1 MGNAQSPANNE
12 VVYDASSECK
22 KWIDDYKCKG
32 GCEEF
37 RKCACDSYYYMESP
51 CSYHPSCQNSNYCT
65 EGFTGNIIEGNVNL
79 DQGLELGKLIDQ
91 GQGHVNRSNVAANTI
106 QQAVKP
112 TLQNEQATRQSLINT
127 QSNERT
133 TNSLKKDTLDASLDA
148 KTNKELAKQQA
159 EEAEEQRRLAEEQRR
174 LAEEQRRLANIHQK
188 DALES
193 ANKTQEL
200 QQDTQVLNSNTQSDV
215 NALQQTVGLHTNTGN
230 TAAVINRKLREL
242 EEKEGQLGQLE
253 TSIPLSREQVE
264 EHLFSFQSDGYP
276 YLEGL
281 DENLKIN
288 ILTHMVRYMQD
299 FADIYREFY
308 TEMIKLN
315 QELSSKKLRRGDE
328 RYEEIM
334 ENYRN
339 IYVKFT
345 ESIPE
350 WIKNDGWSAG
360 RWGPDNINY
369 DVNYSMYYYIKY
381 NYENSGSET
390 LGYQVF
396 LNIKNVITTM
406 FEVNTS
412 KNPPGSIFKTL
423 NSNSNEYMN
432 TKKYTYY
439 LENKSKQPFT
449 NIKEYFTNLIEG
461 NTGMSGTTTDPLVQN
476 NDNFIDIV
484 RGFLDTTQSSL
495 NIDRTNLENS
505 INNIKR
511 YQDGEFLAQ
520 RDTIMN
526 NVLMDYMINNKEG
539 SNIEQVYGK
548 LNQEKNDKLRKT
560 KIAAYYTKSFKEYIY
575 LLKIVIF
582 LIVLMIPI
590 LIFNRLEILDKSLTL
605 LLVVTIITLG
615 FLYISYR
622 LYILYT
628 RDSKDFDKFKIPFTR
643 TEAANL
649 KSKGSRY
656 SKDSP
661 LKSLGITCIGEEC
674 CDASMVYDKL
684 RDKCVA
690 TENFG
695 NYFENAQQLNNQQ
708 KNIIKENNSH
718 EDESNFAFLGGN
730 ANVIENFRSME
741 GIKQRLLLDSLNNS
755 SERTF

>member
-1 MGNAQSPANNE
+1 MGGKPSKSQNTQKI
-12 VVYDASSECK
+12 VYKERQRTPCENKMDELQGYDNKTYEYKLCTASECTN
-22 KWIDDYKCKG
+22 DP
-32 GCEEF
+32 EF
-37 RKCACDSYYYMESP
+37 RKDYGNKYCKFQGFTSLIEGYTPRIEASALQSARKAKDSAGDSNMYAKSSLRGAISTWNHEDRAL
-51 CSYHPSCQNSNYCT
+51 QNSQVAQSASKQAISSSGTAKNSAGIAKSASEYAR
-65 EGFTGNIIEGNVNL
+65 EYSDGAQKQFRGAQSSS
-79 DQGLELGKLIDQ
+79 QG
-91 GQGHVNRSNVAANTI
+91 A
-106 QQAVKP
+106 
-112 TLQNEQATRQSLINT
+112 
-127 QSNERT
+127 
-133 TNSLKKDTLDASLDA
+133 KKSA
-148 KTNKELAKQQA
+148 Q
-159 EEAEEQRRLAEEQRR
+159 
-174 LAEEQRRLANIHQK
+174 

-230 TAAVINRKLREL
+230 TAAENNRKLREL
-242 EEKEGQLGQLE
+242 EEKEGQLEQLE

-299 FADIYREFY
+299 FADIYR
-308 TEMIKLN
+308 
-315 QELSSKKLRRGDE
+315 D
-328 RYEEIM
+328 
-334 ENYRN
+334 
-339 IYVKFT
+339 YVKDMFENNYYENNPEKKKIKDSEFNT
-345 ESIPE
+345 QIPE
-350 WIKNDGWSAG
+350 WLKDIKGG
-360 RWGPDNINY
+360 TNY
-369 DVNYSMYYYIKY
+369 TIYIIMMYYYNKY

-439 LENKSKQPFT
+439 LENKSKIQKQGFT

-476 NDNFIDIV
+476 NDNFIDII
-484 RGFLDTTQSSL
+484 RGFLDSSQTDL

-590 LIFNRLEILDKSLTL
+590 LIFKRLEILDKSLTL

-622 LYILYT
+622 LYILYM

-695 NYFENAQQLNNQQ
+695 NYFENAQELNNQQ

-730 ANVIENFRSME
+730 ANVIENFRTKE
-741 GIKQRLLLDSLNNS
+741 GIKRDILLDSLKNS
-755 SERTF
+755 SITKF

>member
-1 MGNAQSPANNE
+1 MGGKPSKSQNTQKI
-12 VVYDASSECK
+12 VYKERQRTPCENKMDELQGYDNKTYEYKLCTASECTN
-22 KWIDDYKCKG
+22 DP
-32 GCEEF
+32 EF
-37 RKCACDSYYYMESP
+37 RKDYGNKYCKFQGFTSLIEGYTPRIEASALQSARKAKDSAGDSNMYAKSSLRGAINTWKHEDRAL
-51 CSYHPSCQNSNYCT
+51 QNSQVAQSASKQAISSSGTAKNSAGIAKSASEYAR
-65 EGFTGNIIEGNVNL
+65 EYSDGAQKQF
-79 DQGLELGKLIDQ
+79 QGAQSSSQ
-91 GQGHVNRSNVAANTI
+91 GA
-106 QQAVKP
+106 
-112 TLQNEQATRQSLINT
+112 
-127 QSNERT
+127 
-133 TNSLKKDTLDASLDA
+133 KKSA
-148 KTNKELAKQQA
+148 Q
-159 EEAEEQRRLAEEQRR
+159 
-174 LAEEQRRLANIHQK
+174 

-230 TAAVINRKLREL
+230 TAAENNRKLREL

-299 FADIYREFY
+299 FADIYRDYAKDMFENNYYENNPEKKKIKDSEFN
-308 TEMIKLN
+308 T
-315 QELSSKKLRRGDE
+315 Q
-328 RYEEIM
+328 
-334 ENYRN
+334 
-339 IYVKFT
+339 
-345 ESIPE
+345 IPE
-350 WIKNDGWSAG
+350 WLKDIKGG
-360 RWGPDNINY
+360 TNY
-369 DVNYSMYYYIKY
+369 TIYIMMMYYYNKY

-390 LGYQVF
+390 FGYQLF
-396 LNIKNVITTM
+396 LKIKNVLSTM
-406 FEVNTS
+406 FDSNTM
-412 KNPPGSIFKTL
+412 KKATPGSIFTFL
-423 NSNSNEYMN
+423 NSNDQEVR
-432 TKKYTYY
+432 KIKYTYY

-484 RGFLDTTQSSL
+484 RGFLDSSQTDL
-495 NIDRTNLENS
+495 NIDRTNLEIS

-590 LIFNRLEILDKSLTL
+590 LIFKRLEILDKSLTL

-690 TENFG
+690 TENFA
-695 NYFENAQQLNNQQ
+695 NYFENAQELNNQQ

-730 ANVIENFRSME
+730 ANVIENFRSM
-741 GIKQRLLLDSLNNS
+741 GGMKQELLLNSLNNS
-755 SERTF
+755 SERKFNN

>member
-1 MGNAQSPANNE
+1 MGGKPSKSQNTQKI
-12 VVYDASSECK
+12 VYKERQRTPCENKMDELQGYDNKTYEYKLCTASECTN
-22 KWIDDYKCKG
+22 DP
-32 GCEEF
+32 EF
-37 RKCACDSYYYMESP
+37 RKDYGNKYCKFQGFTSLIEGYTPRIEASALQSARKAKDSAGDSNMYAKSSLRGAINTWKHEDRAL
-51 CSYHPSCQNSNYCT
+51 QNSQVAQSASKQAISSSGTAKNSAGIAKSASEYAR
-65 EGFTGNIIEGNVNL
+65 EYSDGAQKQF
-79 DQGLELGKLIDQ
+79 QGAQSSSQ
-91 GQGHVNRSNVAANTI
+91 GA
-106 QQAVKP
+106 
-112 TLQNEQATRQSLINT
+112 
-127 QSNERT
+127 
-133 TNSLKKDTLDASLDA
+133 KKSA
-148 KTNKELAKQQA
+148 Q
-159 EEAEEQRRLAEEQRR
+159 
-174 LAEEQRRLANIHQK
+174 

-230 TAAVINRKLREL
+230 TAAENNRKLREL
-242 EEKEGQLGQLE
+242 EEKEGQLEQLE

-299 FADIYREFY
+299 FADIYR
-308 TEMIKLN
+308 
-315 QELSSKKLRRGDE
+315 D
-328 RYEEIM
+328 
-334 ENYRN
+334 
-339 IYVKFT
+339 YVKDMFENNYYENNPEKKKIKDSEFNT
-345 ESIPE
+345 QIPE
-350 WIKNDGWSAG
+350 WLKDIKGG
-360 RWGPDNINY
+360 TNY
-369 DVNYSMYYYIKY
+369 TIYIMMMYYYNKY

-390 LGYQVF
+390 FGYQLF
-396 LNIKNVITTM
+396 LKIKNVLSTM
-406 FEVNTS
+406 FDSNTM
-412 KNPPGSIFKTL
+412 KKATPGSIFVFL
-423 NSNSNEYMN
+423 NSNDQEVR
-432 TKKYTYY
+432 KIKYTYY

-484 RGFLDTTQSSL
+484 RGFLDSSQTDL
-495 NIDRTNLENS
+495 NIDRTNLEIS

-590 LIFNRLEILDKSLTL
+590 LIFKRLEILDKSLTL

-690 TENFG
+690 TENFA
-695 NYFENAQQLNNQQ
+695 NYFENAQELNNQQ

-730 ANVIENFRSME
+730 ANVIENFRSM
-741 GIKQRLLLDSLNNS
+741 GGMKQELLLNSLNNS
-755 SERTF
+755 SERKFNN

>member
-1 MGNAQSPANNE
+1 MGGKPSKSQNTQKI
-12 VVYDASSECK
+12 VYKERQRTPCENKMDELQGYDNKTYEYKLCTASECTN
-22 KWIDDYKCKG
+22 DP
-32 GCEEF
+32 EF
-37 RKCACDSYYYMESP
+37 RKDYGNKYCKFQGFTSLIEGYTPRIEASALQSARKAKDSAGDSNMYAKSSLRGAINTWKHEDRAL
-51 CSYHPSCQNSNYCT
+51 QNSQVAQSASKQAISSSGTAKNSAGIAKSASEYAR
-65 EGFTGNIIEGNVNL
+65 EYSDGAQKQF
-79 DQGLELGKLIDQ
+79 QGAQSSSQ
-91 GQGHVNRSNVAANTI
+91 GA
-106 QQAVKP
+106 
-112 TLQNEQATRQSLINT
+112 
-127 QSNERT
+127 
-133 TNSLKKDTLDASLDA
+133 KKSA
-148 KTNKELAKQQA
+148 Q
-159 EEAEEQRRLAEEQRR
+159 
-174 LAEEQRRLANIHQK
+174 

-230 TAAVINRKLREL
+230 TAAENNRKLREL
-242 EEKEGQLGQLE
+242 EVKEGQLEQLE

-264 EHLFSFQSDGYP
+264 EQLFSFQSDGYP

-299 FADIYREFY
+299 FADIYR
-308 TEMIKLN
+308 
-315 QELSSKKLRRGDE
+315 D
-328 RYEEIM
+328 
-334 ENYRN
+334 
-339 IYVKFT
+339 YVKDMFENNYYENNPEKKKIKDSEFNT
-345 ESIPE
+345 QIPE
-350 WIKNDGWSAG
+350 WLKDIKGG
-360 RWGPDNINY
+360 TNY
-369 DVNYSMYYYIKY
+369 TNYIIMMYYYTKY

-396 LNIKNVITTM
+396 LNIKNVLSTM
-406 FEVNTS
+406 FDSNTM
-412 KNPPGSIFKTL
+412 KKATPGSIFAFL
-423 NSNSNEYMN
+423 NSNDQEVR
-432 TKKYTYY
+432 KIKYTYY

-590 LIFNRLEILDKSLTL
+590 LIFKRLEILDKSLTL

-690 TENFG
+690 SENFG
-695 NYFENAQQLNNQQ
+695 NYFENAQELNNQQ

-755 SERTF
+755 SERKFNN

>member
-1 MGNAQSPANNE
+1 MGGKPSKSQNTQKI
-12 VVYDASSECK
+12 VYKERQRTPCENKMDELQGYDNKTYEYKLCTASECTN
-22 KWIDDYKCKG
+22 DP
-32 GCEEF
+32 EF
-37 RKCACDSYYYMESP
+37 RKDYGNKYCKFQGFTSLIEGYTPRIEASALQSARKAKDSAGDSNMYAKSSLRGAINTWKHEDRAL
-51 CSYHPSCQNSNYCT
+51 QNSQVAQSASKQAISSSGTAKNSAGIAKSASEYAR
-65 EGFTGNIIEGNVNL
+65 EYSDGAQKQF
-79 DQGLELGKLIDQ
+79 QGAQSSSQ
-91 GQGHVNRSNVAANTI
+91 GA
-106 QQAVKP
+106 
-112 TLQNEQATRQSLINT
+112 
-127 QSNERT
+127 
-133 TNSLKKDTLDASLDA
+133 KKSA
-148 KTNKELAKQQA
+148 Q
-159 EEAEEQRRLAEEQRR
+159 
-174 LAEEQRRLANIHQK
+174 

-230 TAAVINRKLREL
+230 TAAENNRKLREL
-242 EEKEGQLGQLE
+242 EEKEGQLEQLE

-299 FADIYREFY
+299 FADIYR
-308 TEMIKLN
+308 
-315 QELSSKKLRRGDE
+315 D
-328 RYEEIM
+328 
-334 ENYRN
+334 
-339 IYVKFT
+339 YVKDMFENNYYENNPEKKKIKDSEFNT
-345 ESIPE
+345 QIPE
-350 WIKNDGWSAG
+350 WLKDIKGG
-360 RWGPDNINY
+360 TNY
-369 DVNYSMYYYIKY
+369 TIYIMMMYYYNKY

-390 LGYQVF
+390 FGYQLF
-396 LNIKNVITTM
+396 LKIKNVLSTM
-406 FEVNTS
+406 FDSNTM
-412 KNPPGSIFKTL
+412 KKATPGSIFVFL
-423 NSNSNEYMN
+423 NSNDQEVR
-432 TKKYTYY
+432 KIKYTYY

-484 RGFLDTTQSSL
+484 RGFLDSSQTDL
-495 NIDRTNLENS
+495 NIDRTNLEIS

-590 LIFNRLEILDKSLTL
+590 LIFKRLEILDKSLTL

-695 NYFENAQQLNNQQ
+695 NYFENAQELNNQQ

-730 ANVIENFRSME
+730 ANVIENFRSM
-741 GIKQRLLLDSLNNS
+741 GGMKQELLLNSLNNS
-755 SERTF
+755 SERKFNN

>member
-1 MGNAQSPANNE
+1 MGGKPSKSQNTQKI
-12 VVYDASSECK
+12 VYKERQRTPCENKMDELQGYDNKTYEYKLCTASECTN
-22 KWIDDYKCKG
+22 DP
-32 GCEEF
+32 EF
-37 RKCACDSYYYMESP
+37 RKDYGNKYCKFQGFTSLIEGYTPRIEASALQSARKAKDSAGDSNMYAKSSLRGAISTWNHEDRAL
-51 CSYHPSCQNSNYCT
+51 QNSQVAQSASKQAISSSGTAKNSAGIAKSASEYAR
-65 EGFTGNIIEGNVNL
+65 EYSDGAQKQF
-79 DQGLELGKLIDQ
+79 QGAQSSSQ
-91 GQGHVNRSNVAANTI
+91 GA
-106 QQAVKP
+106 
-112 TLQNEQATRQSLINT
+112 
-127 QSNERT
+127 
-133 TNSLKKDTLDASLDA
+133 KKSA
-148 KTNKELAKQQA
+148 Q
-159 EEAEEQRRLAEEQRR
+159 
-174 LAEEQRRLANIHQK
+174 

-230 TAAVINRKLREL
+230 TAAENNRKLREL
-242 EEKEGQLGQLE
+242 EEKEGQLEQLE

-299 FADIYREFY
+299 FADIYR
-308 TEMIKLN
+308 
-315 QELSSKKLRRGDE
+315 D
-328 RYEEIM
+328 
-334 ENYRN
+334 
-339 IYVKFT
+339 YVKDMFENNYYENNPEKKKIKDSEFNT
-345 ESIPE
+345 QIPE
-350 WIKNDGWSAG
+350 WLKDIKGG
-360 RWGPDNINY
+360 TNY
-369 DVNYSMYYYIKY
+369 TIYIMMMYYYNKY

-439 LENKSKQPFT
+439 LENKSKIQKQGFT

-476 NDNFIDIV
+476 NDNFIDII
-484 RGFLDTTQSSL
+484 RGFLDSSQTDL

-582 LIVLMIPI
+582 LIVLMIPL

-622 LYILYT
+622 LYILYM

-695 NYFENAQQLNNQQ
+695 NYFENAQELNNQQ

-741 GIKQRLLLDSLNNS
+741 GIKQGLLLDSLNNS

>member
-1 MGNAQSPANNE
+1 MGNEGSTMNNE
-12 VVYDASSECK
+12 VDPDSECGQ
-22 KWIDDYKCKG
+22 WIDDYKCKG

-37 RKCACDSYYYMESP
+37 RKCACEPRWQSYYYMESP
-51 CSYHPSCQNSNYCT
+51 CSYHPSCQNSNYCN
-65 EGFTGNIIEGNVNL
+65 EGFTGNIIEGNVGLN
-79 DQGLELGKLIDQ
+79 QGLELGKLINQ

-106 QQAVKP
+106 QQAVGP

-127 QSNERT
+127 QSNERK

-159 EEAEEQRRLAEEQRR
+159 EETEEQRRLAEEQRR

-188 DALES
+188 DAQKS
-193 ANKTQEL
+193 ATKTQDL
-200 QQDTQVLNSNTQSDV
+200 QQDTQVLNSNAQSDV

-230 TAAVINRKLREL
+230 TAAENNRKLREL
-242 EEKEGQLGQLE
+242 EEKEGQLDQLE

-299 FADIYREFY
+299 FADIYR
-308 TEMIKLN
+308 
-315 QELSSKKLRRGDE
+315 D
-328 RYEEIM
+328 
-334 ENYRN
+334 
-339 IYVKFT
+339 YVKDMFENNYYENNPEKKKIKDSEFNT
-345 ESIPE
+345 QIPE
-350 WIKNDGWSAG
+350 WLKDIKGG
-360 RWGPDNINY
+360 TNY
-369 DVNYSMYYYIKY
+369 TIYIMMMYYYNKY

-390 LGYQVF
+390 FGYQLF
-396 LNIKNVITTM
+396 LKIKNVLSTM
-406 FEVNTS
+406 FDSNTM
-412 KNPPGSIFKTL
+412 KKATPGSIFAFL
-423 NSNSNEYMN
+423 NSNDQEVR
-432 TKKYTYY
+432 KIKYTYY

-582 LIVLMIPI
+582 LIVLMIPL
-590 LIFNRLEILDKSLTL
+590 LIFKRLEILDKSLTL

-695 NYFENAQQLNNQQ
+695 NYFENAQELNNQQ

-755 SERTF
+755 SERKFNN